1 MRGHRRRLRGADL
14 CGVLRKRRSVA
25 LRCVGIRRV
34 PGLRAGGRENP
45 VVRVVRGHQGGL
57 LEKPVVHRE
66 SALFGFGLQNFGRDG
81 LLSHAMQTGRHAPW
95 GGDRHQHQSEDGDAQ
110 GSRFG
115 HGAHDTEASDDEAD
129 DPQNPSPEGVGQGQF
144 EAAADEVNV
153 LLVHSR
159 PKEGP
164 AITLI
169 ETKSSCQP
177 VTQRHPH
184 WRSVAIN
191 GSRWAGM
198 HWRLFHRRSPH
209 RRVVGALCTCA

>member
-1 MRGHRRRLRGADL
+1 MGRVGVYVVPHLRSRGG
-14 CGVLRKRRSVA
+14 KNP
-25 LRCVGIRRV
+25 I
-34 PGLRAGGRENP
+34 AG
-45 VVRVVRGHQGGL
+45 VVRGHQGGL
-57 LEKPVVHRE
+57 LEEPVVHRE
-66 SALFGFGLQNFGRDG
+66 PALFGFGLQNFGRDG
-81 LLSHAMQTGRHAPW
+81 LLSHTVQTGRHAPW
-95 GGDRHQHQSEDGDAQ
+95 GSDRHQHQSEDGDAQ

-115 HGAHDTEASDDEAD
+115 HGAHDTEAGDDEAD

-153 LLVHSR
+153 LLVHTS
-159 PKEGP
+159 PKGRS

-169 ETKSSCQP
+169 ETKASRQP